1 MTAFDQAWDL
11 VKMPLVRDS
20 IEYGEPDSTGFPTAT
35 ALFQHPH
42 KPEIQYKMN
51 AWEDQGGTR
60 MAVDN
65 PLGPFMEKRAGWA
78 YFRTPWSNEFGH
90 TKTSDIST
98 KQYPGGPDYRRL
110 GIATAMYDLINEMTQ
125 RNNKNARVV
134 SSPALLSE
142 ENARLWDKALR
153 RSRGFGIG
161 VLQGNADLRSKN
173 KNSREQI
180 MWPEKGVF
188 E

>member
-1 MTAFDQAWDL
+1 MTVFDQAWNIS
-11 VKMPLVRDS
+11 KMPLVRDS
-20 IEYGEPDSTGFPTAT
+20 IEYGEPDRTGFPTAT
-35 ALFQHPH
+35 ALFQHPDN
-42 KPEIQYKMN
+42 PDIQYKMN

-90 TKTSDIST
+90 TKTSDINT
-98 KQYPGGPDYRRL
+98 KPDYRRL

-125 RNNKNARVV
+125 RNNKYARVV
-134 SSPALLSE
+134 SSPANLSA

-153 RSRGFGIG
+153 RSRGFGIE
-161 VLQGNADLRSKN
+161 N
-173 KNSREQI
+173 KNSRAQI
-180 MWPEKGVF
+180 MWPEKGVY

>member
-1 MTAFDQAWDL
+1 VSGAFSMAWNV

-35 ALFQHPH
+35 ALFQHPDN
-42 KPEIQYKMN
+42 PDIQYRMN
-51 AWEDQGGTR
+51 ASEDQGGTR

-90 TKTSDIST
+90 TKTSDIRT

-134 SSPALLSE
+134 SSPALLSP

-153 RSRGFGIG
+153 RSRGFGIE
-161 VLQGNADLRSKN
+161 D

-180 MWPEKGVF
+180 MWPEEGVF